1 MAIKALTMDNH
12 NNRSN
17 HITHQ
22 LSSSS
27 SSSNHSAVVFLLVRK
42 ALYQEEM
49 WLILINATNNHK
61 VELVLL
67 CSILNGEQGHQ
78 QQEVLESFN
87 NRGKDHSNRN
97 ISNSTSIL
105 VTEMEGQHH
114 HPCSSKI
121 PPLNKIRKRR
131 VKMN

>member
-1 MAIKALTMDNH
+1 
-12 NNRSN
+12 
-17 HITHQ
+17 
-22 LSSSS
+22 
-27 SSSNHSAVVFLLVRK
+27 VVFLLVRRV
-42 ALYQEEM
+42 LYQEET
-49 WLILINATNNHK
+49 WLILISDTNNHK

-78 QQEVLESFN
+78 QQEEVDSFN
-87 NRGKDHSNRN
+87 NMGQEHNNRN